1 MAIKK
6 LKANGHI
13 VQADWSQTDPKKM
26 DYIHNKPIAVDKLNK
41 YLTDTKK
48 TVCTNLSY
56 TDSMEDFIVENINI
70 VLQANVKYIF
80 EIVNTDTNNTKCF
93 ETTSAI
99 STASDNIININF
111 AQGPTDADY
120 LEIRQTNFGDKGYS
134 IGIYNGGIFELN
146 ISSNSKASQLLL
158 NLMPAKIAS
167 SDYKTQ
173 YNYIIT
179 NYIVNIYE
187 YSGIDLDIEI
197 GAQVN
202 TIDTVSDEFD
212 ITNKHLAL
220 NNNTIGSQHLKADS
234 TYTGDD
240 AEIWIFNCGNSKF

>member
-48 TVCTNLSY
+48 AVCTNLRY
-56 TDSMEDFIVENINI
+56 ADSMKDFIAENINI
-70 VLQANVKYIF
+70 VLQANVKYVF
-80 EIVNTDTNNTKCF
+80 EIINTATNSTKCF
-93 ETTSAI
+93 ETTSVV
-99 STASDNIININF
+99 STASNNTIDINF
-111 AQGPTDADY
+111 AQGPTDTDY
-120 LEIRQTNFGDKGYS
+120 LKIKQTNFGNKGYS
-134 IGIYNGGIFELN
+134 IGIYNSGIFELD

-158 NLMPAKIAS
+158 DLMPTIIAY

-173 YNYIIT
+173 YNYIIA

-187 YSGIDLDIEI
+187 YSDMDLDIEI

-202 TIDTVSDEFD
+202 KIDSVSDTFK
-212 ITNKHLAL
+212 IT
-220 NNNTIGSQHLKADS
+220 
-234 TYTGDD
+234 
-240 AEIWIFNCGNSKF
+240 AEKELQINENVCWVLNCGDSRF